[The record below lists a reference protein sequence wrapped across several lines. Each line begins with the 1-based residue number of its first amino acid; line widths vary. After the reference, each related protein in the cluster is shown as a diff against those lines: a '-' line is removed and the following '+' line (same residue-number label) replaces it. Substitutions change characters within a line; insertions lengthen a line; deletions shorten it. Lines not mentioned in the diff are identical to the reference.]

1 MTAPKPLTPHDM
13 FNKAVTLAEEASL
26 ATDPAIGL
34 LKATLAAAYAQ
45 LVTAST
51 VLSSSPPAGLP
62 RDPGEQSVSVDVQP
76 VDAGS
81 IAGSTLTWP
90 DAERRM

>member
-1 MTAPKPLTPHDM
+1 MTTPKPLTRQDM
-13 FNKAVTLAEEASL
+13 FIKAVTLAEEAAL

-34 LKATLAAAYAQ
+34 LKANLAEAYAQ

-62 RDPGEQSVSVDVQP
+62 RDLGDQSVSIDVRP

-81 IAGSTLTWP
+81 IAGSTLTGP
-90 DAERRM
+90 